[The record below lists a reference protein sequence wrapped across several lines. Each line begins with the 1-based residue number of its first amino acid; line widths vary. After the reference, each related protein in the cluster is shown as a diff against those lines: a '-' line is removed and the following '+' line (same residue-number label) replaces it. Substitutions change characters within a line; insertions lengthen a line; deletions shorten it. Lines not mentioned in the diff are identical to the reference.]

1 VLVPPIHRRK
11 TRRIRVGNVPIGGDA
26 PIAVQSMCVSP
37 THDAPAVIKEIG
49 GLEEVGCEIV
59 RVSVPDRASANA
71 LPEILRNVTI
81 PVIADIH
88 FNHRMALYA
97 AEAGVQGLRINPGNI
112 GNRSRVQEVVRACKE
127 RGIPMR
133 IGVNGGS
140 LEKHLLEKYGCPTP
154 EAMVES
160 ALHHIKILE
169 DEGFYD
175 IKVSLKASNVR
186 LTVAAYRQLAD
197 KVDYPFHLG
206 ITEAGT
212 AWSGAIKSS
221 IGLGILLMDG
231 LGDTMRV
238 SLSAD
243 PREEVRVCWE
253 ILKDLGIRERGVT
266 LVSCPSCARAQV
278 DQIRL
283 AQEVEQRL
291 VGLDANITVAV
302 MGCAVNGPG
311 EAREADIGI
320 AAGRGEGLLLKKG
333 QVVGKVPESEI
344 VETVVREAFAMAAER
359 ARERA
364 QS

>member
-1 VLVPPIHRRK
+1 MMVPPIPRRK
-11 TRRIRVGNVPIGGDA
+11 TRVLSVGGVKIGGDN
-26 PIAVQSMCVSP
+26 PIVVQSMCVSP
-37 THDAPAVIKEIG
+37 THDAAAVIKEIL
-49 GLEEVGCEIV
+49 GLEEAGCEIV
-59 RVSVPDRASANA
+59 RVSVPDKESAAA
-71 LPEILRNVTI
+71 LPEILRNVNI

-88 FNHRMALYA
+88 FDFRMALLA

-112 GNRSRVQEVVRACKE
+112 GKREKVQEVVRACKS

-160 ALHHIKILE
+160 ALEHIKILE
-169 DEGFYD
+169 DEDFTD
-175 IKVSLKASNVR
+175 IKVSLKSSNVR
-186 LTVAAYRQLAD
+186 MTVAAYRLLAD

-221 IGLGILLMDG
+221 IGLGILLHDG
-231 LGDTMRV
+231 LGDTVRV

-243 PREEVRVCWE
+243 PREEVKVAFE
-253 ILKDLGIRERGVT
+253 ILKDLGIRERGIT

-278 DQIRL
+278 DQIAL
-283 AQEVEQRL
+283 AQAVEQRL
-291 VGLDANITVAV
+291 GHIKAPMTVAV

-311 EAREADIGI
+311 
-320 AAGRGEGLLLKKG
+320 
-333 QVVGKVPESEI
+333 
-344 VETVVREAFAMAAER
+344 
-359 ARERA
+359 
-364 QS
+364 